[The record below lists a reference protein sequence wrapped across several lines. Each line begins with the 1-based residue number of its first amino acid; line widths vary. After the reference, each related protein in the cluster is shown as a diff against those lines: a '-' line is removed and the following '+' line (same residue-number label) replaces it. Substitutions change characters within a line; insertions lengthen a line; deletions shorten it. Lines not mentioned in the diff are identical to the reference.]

1 MGTFL
6 LGVHFRAR
14 ALFLLLKWIS
24 GICTYRPAA
33 LSSNRPPLRHL
44 GVCSHL
50 PHSSVLA
57 IHTWPVKSHSLH
69 RGPSTRHAL
78 SLPRSV
84 SSNSN
89 WLSDESIIIPLGCSQ
104 QMGRCHSLS
113 IFIVPIRL
121 TLSQP
126 LIINLST
133 CEARPVALSP
143 VPTTRRSRWFYWV
156 SAILHVHDTSFLS
169 HARWLAL
176 PPER

>member
-1 MGTFL
+1 MNKWNLYLQTGSSFL
-6 LGVHFRAR
+6 QQTTPPSPRGLLSPP
-14 ALFLLLKWIS
+14 ALIRVSHSHLACEI
-24 GICTYRPAA
+24 T
-33 LSSNRPPLRHL
+33 LSSQ
-44 GVCSHL
+44 G
-50 PHSSVLA
+50 A
-57 IHTWPVKSHSLH
+57 
-69 RGPSTRHAL
+69 PSTRHAL